1 MEVEE
6 TLFWGHCQEEPLE
19 ILHKSRFWV
28 IVKADMDRKPVTV
41 IAGVFAKPGMED
53 EVRQMLLGLL
63 EPSRKD
69 DGCISYH
76 LHEEPEQPGRFWFL
90 EVWASKEQLEAHLA
104 QPHLVGFAA
113 KKDQYLTEMTVTVC
127 SQIG

>member
-1 MEVEE
+1 
-6 TLFWGHCQEEPLE
+6 
-19 ILHKSRFWV
+19 
-28 IVKADMDRKPVTV
+28 
-41 IAGVFAKPGMED
+41 
-53 EVRQMLLGLL
+53 MLLGLL

-69 DGCISYH
+69 DGCISYN
-76 LHEEPEQPGRFWFL
+76 LYEEPEQPGRFWFL